1 MFIISFSF
9 GYIINLLDLL
19 ALRLFI
25 IHFGFIFDSFGSTS
39 TSFYSFLSF
48 WFLFFDD
55 DDFIVFFFESGD
67 FRVDFLDGFCF
78 EEVVE

>member
-1 MFIISFSF
+1 MSNRVIFTFNKKFCDLFLLALRATFSQLAMFIISFSF

-48 WFLFFDD
+48 
-55 DDFIVFFFESGD
+55 
-67 FRVDFLDGFCF
+67 
-78 EEVVE
+78 